1 MLVYPRVSRNRQDHK
16 CSQELRLG
24 SLPRW
29 AQREL
34 SCEPSWYDWRWSMT
48 FSLYIYVYICKY
60 IYIYMYYIWMYHPY
74 IVIICDPDVCFFS
87 ASWQICSKAPARC
100 QWCQWCQSACL
111 RQQSPKWAASRCHE
125 IAWRWAKNGKM
136 VKIENLKS
144 KMWEKILNILN
155 IWELPLERDRQISS
169 ASPWDFPTVWKLLF
183 LVEGSGNKAY

>member
-48 FSLYIYVYICKY
+48 FSLYIYICI
-60 IYIYMYYIWMYHPY
+60 IYVSSIY
-74 IVIICDPDVCFFS
+74 CDHLWSRRMFFS

-100 QWCQWCQSACL
+100 RWCQWCQSACL
-111 RQQSPKWAASRCHE
+111 RQQSPKWAASRCHD
-125 IAWRWAKNGKM
+125 GKM
-136 VKIENLKS
+136 VKIENLNS
-144 KMWEKILNILN
+144 KMWEKNMN
-155 IWELPLERDRQISS
+155 IWELPERDRQISS

>member
-48 FSLYIYVYICKY
+48 FSLYICIIYVSS
-60 IYIYMYYIWMYHPY
+60 IY
-74 IVIICDPDVCFFS
+74 CDHLWSRRMFFS

-100 QWCQWCQSACL
+100 RWCQWCQSACL
-111 RQQSPKWAASRCHE
+111 RQQSPKWAASRCHD
-125 IAWRWAKNGKM
+125 GKM
-136 VKIENLKS
+136 VKIENLNS
-144 KMWEKILNILN
+144 KMWEKKHEYMRIARKRQANLKCFTLRFPNS
-155 IWELPLERDRQISS
+155 LEIVVSCRR
-169 ASPWDFPTVWKLLF
+169 FRK
-183 LVEGSGNKAY
+183 